1 MQQKKS
7 KPDLEIRDFAIQ
19 VFLPEKGLVLGY
31 HMDIYMCRIYD
42 LEMQAVQVLQYD
54 VKHSPFNRLL
64 FGDENNQNVKT
75 SK

>member
-1 MQQKKS
+1 
-7 KPDLEIRDFAIQ
+7 
-19 VFLPEKGLVLGY
+19 
-31 HMDIYMCRIYD
+31 MDIYMCRIYD